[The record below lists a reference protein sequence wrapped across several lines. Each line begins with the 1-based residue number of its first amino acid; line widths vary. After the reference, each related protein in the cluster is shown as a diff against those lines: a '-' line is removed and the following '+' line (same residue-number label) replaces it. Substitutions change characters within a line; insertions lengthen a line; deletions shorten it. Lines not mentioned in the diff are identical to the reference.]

1 MSAEAK
7 TLNLGLML
15 LNLVGEETLAEAV
28 DALGGSVRSAKR
40 LSVDT
45 LSLLLSRDPA
55 DLVSQLPVLIE
66 VLIDK
71 PVERATEA
79 LAKAKALKL
88 PDDDLVPIMAQI
100 YVRHYGERIV
110 NAALLSIEPRPT
122 PAPAPAPAPPQPGI

>member
-1 MSAEAK
+1 
-7 TLNLGLML
+7 
-15 LNLVGEETLAEAV
+15 
-28 DALGGSVRSAKR
+28 
-40 LSVDT
+40 
-45 LSLLLSRDPA
+45 
-55 DLVSQLPVLIE
+55 LVSQLPVLIE